1 SERAST
7 LPASLNPVRLFPLA
21 VNSSGAFLVDGGDLV
36 WHLASLAFA
45 INGIASG
52 EGPTTTVPVGG
63 FGETSDGA
71 SVLKWDSDKAGALF
85 DALANDTPVPPE
97 TTTTAST
104 GG

>member
-1 SERAST
+1 M
-7 LPASLNPVRLFPLA
+7 
-21 VNSSGAFLVDGGDLV
+21 
-36 WHLASLAFA
+36 
-45 INGIASG
+45 NGIASG
-52 EGPTTTVPVGG
+52 EGTTTTVPVGG